1 MANGDGFSEVGGG
14 GSVLWRVKEKKSNK
28 PTIIPEDDGPRE
40 RTTSGKDE
48 YENAGSGD
56 HFEIRIKL
64 PGGGGLK
71 ARVQGGAL
79 FIYVPIDTN
88 DPGPS
93 QSRQIRTS
101 WAVRTLPPGLSDLI
115 LPTSASTT

>member
-14 GSVLWRVKEKKSNK
+14 GSVLWRVTEKKSNK
-28 PTIIPEDDGPRE
+28 PTIIPEDAGPRS
-40 RTTSGKDE
+40 RTTTGKDE
-48 YENAGSGD
+48 YENEGPGD

-64 PGGGGLK
+64 PDDGRLK

-79 FIYVPIDTN
+79 FIYVPIDAE

-101 WAVRTLPPGLSDLI
+101 WAVRNLPPGLTDLI

>member
-28 PTIIPEDDGPRE
+28 PTIIPEDAGPRS

-48 YENAGSGD
+48 YENEGPRD

-64 PGGGGLK
+64 PDDGRLK

-79 FIYVPIDTN
+79 FIYVPIDSE
-88 DPGPS
+88 DSG
-93 QSRQIRTS
+93 QIRTS
-101 WAVRTLPPGLSDLI
+101 WAVRNLPPGLSDLI
-115 LPTSASTT
+115 LPTSSSTT